1 MFFLVNVILQKW
13 FRSVFTTVIAMLLSI
28 SMPGCQIGPIEEL
41 SPLGLE
47 TPVSDKNSNQT
58 ATSTTSLESSSTDH
72 SYEKSYNLPP
82 ISQVANNVAPAVVSI
97 TTERM
102 TLDFFFREQVVPG
115 GQGSGVIFDQKG
127 LIITNNHVI
136 ENSTNVQV
144 TLLDGRVFEGIII
157 GSDPPTDL
165 AVIKIDAS
173 NVPIARLG
181 TTAKTIVGDWVV
193 AIGNALGDGIS
204 VTQGIVSA
212 MEREATVPGSCQIE
226 NVIQTDA
233 AINPGNS
240 GGPLLNLEGE
250 VIGINTAIA
259 RNAEGIGYAISIDEA
274 YPIVNQL
281 VERGRVLGE
290 PWIGIRVGEV
300 SAAVAQQF
308 QLNTNEGLI
317 VSPIKDSPAWKA
329 GIKIGDVI
337 TYVNNKKIKTSID
350 LDAMLSS
357 SKVNQEIK
365 IKTDRFGEILEFELK
380 LGEKP
385 RLCE

>member
-1 MFFLVNVILQKW
+1 M
-13 FRSVFTTVIAMLLSI
+13 
-28 SMPGCQIGPIEEL
+28 
-41 SPLGLE
+41 
-47 TPVSDKNSNQT
+47 
-58 ATSTTSLESSSTDH
+58 
-72 SYEKSYNLPP
+72 
-82 ISQVANNVAPAVVSI
+82 
-97 TTERM
+97 
-102 TLDFFFREQVVPG
+102 
-115 GQGSGVIFDQKG
+115 
-127 LIITNNHVI
+127 
-136 ENSTNVQV
+136 
-144 TLLDGRVFEGIII
+144 
-157 GSDPPTDL
+157 
-165 AVIKIDAS
+165 
-173 NVPIARLG
+173 
-181 TTAKTIVGDWVV
+181 
-193 AIGNALGDGIS
+193 
-204 VTQGIVSA
+204 
-212 MEREATVPGSCQIE
+212 
-226 NVIQTDA
+226 
-233 AINPGNS
+233 
-240 GGPLLNLEGE
+240 
-250 VIGINTAIA
+250 
-259 RNAEGIGYAISIDEA
+259 
-274 YPIVNQL
+274 NQL

>member
-1 MFFLVNVILQKW
+1 MFFLYNIIRQQWFCSVSPIVIVVL
-13 FRSVFTTVIAMLLSI
+13 VFMSAQ
-28 SMPGCQIGPIEEL
+28 GCQL
-41 SPLGLE
+41 TS
-47 TPVSDKNSNQT
+47 NNQT
-58 ATSTTSLESSSTDH
+58 PSVVPATPITNDQSNRTNNSTTKPKSSSIGN
-72 SYEKSYNLPP
+72 SYNLPP
-82 ISQVANNVAPAVVSI
+82 ISQVANKVAPAVVSI

-102 TLDFFFREQVVPG
+102 TLDFFFREQLIPG
-115 GQGSGVIFDQKG
+115 GQGSGVVFDDKG

-144 TLLDGRVFEGIII
+144 ALLDGRVFEGFII

-173 NVPIARLG
+173 DIPTAKLG

-193 AIGNALGDGIS
+193 AIGNALGNGIS

-212 MEREATVPGSCQIE
+212 MQQDAAIPGSCQIE

-240 GGPLLNLEGE
+240 GGPLLNLAGE

-274 YPIVNQL
+274 YPIINHL
-281 VERGRVLGE
+281 VELGRVPGE

-300 SAAVAQQF
+300 SPAVAQQF

-317 VSPIKDSPAWKA
+317 VSPIRNSPAWRT
-329 GIKIGDVI
+329 GMKIGDVI
-337 TYVNNKKIKTSID
+337 THVNNKEIKTSND
-350 LDAMLSS
+350 LDTIISS
-357 SKVNQEIK
+357 TKVNEEIK
-365 IKTDRFGEILEFELK
+365 IKTDRFGEIVEFELT